1 MSEQPSID
9 EAPGG
14 EGADDVTDD
23 ATGETPGGRASDAH
37 TALSITRQY
46 IKDFSFENPNAP
58 DIYESFREEGPELK
72 VSVDIA
78 ATQRAANSHEVVLSL
93 NVSAKYEKFTAF
105 IIELEYAAQADL
117 GANVSAE
124 RAEHM
129 LMVEVP
135 RYIFPFVRNVI
146 ANATREGGFP
156 PLLLNPINFRK
167 VHASRQSEAAP
178 ESSKD

>member
-9 EAPGG
+9 DEPEAGG
-14 EGADDVTDD
+14 AESP
-23 ATGETPGGRASDAH
+23 TGDTPGGRASDAH

-58 DIYESFREEGPELK
+58 DIYDSFREEGPELK

-78 ATQRAANSHEVVLSL
+78 TTPRGGNSHEVVLSL

-105 IIELEYAAQADL
+105 LIELEYAAEAQL

-156 PLLLNPINFRK
+156 PLLLSPINFRR
-167 VHASRQSEAAP
+167 VHANRQSEAAP
-178 ESSKD
+178 ES

>member
-9 EAPGG
+9 DEPEAG
-14 EGADDVTDD
+14 GADPQ
-23 ATGETPGGRASDAH
+23 TGESPGDSPGGRASDAH

-58 DIYESFREEGPELK
+58 DIYDSFREEGPELK

-78 ATQRAANSHEVVLSL
+78 AAPRGGNSHEVVLSL

-105 IIELEYAAQADL
+105 IIELEYAAQAEL

-156 PLLLNPINFRK
+156 PLLLSPINFRK
-167 VHASRQSEAAP
+167 VHANRQSEAAP
-178 ESSKD
+178 ESS

>member
-9 EAPGG
+9 DEPEAG
-14 EGADDVTDD
+14 GADPQ
-23 ATGETPGGRASDAH
+23 TGESPGGRASDAH

-58 DIYESFREEGPELK
+58 DIYDSFREEGPELK

-78 ATQRAANSHEVVLSL
+78 ATPRGGNSHEVVLSL

-105 IIELEYAAQADL
+105 IIELEYAAQAEL

-156 PLLLNPINFRK
+156 PLLLSPINFRK
-167 VHASRQSEAAP
+167 VHANRQSEAAP
-178 ESSKD
+178 ESS